1 MGNYYPK
8 QQVSSQP
15 YRLNSFRLEGLEKLS
30 VGYRFINID
39 GLVEEDEDYE
49 KKIRQVAILISGSV
63 KMPVEPVRVRG
74 EQRLAVIEAPE
85 KLRNLE
91 IKDSYNLTPEVVIAL
106 LEDEIHPLKFKF
118 SNDRVQYKLAR
129 KVLDWAIDKA
139 LKSAEAGWWKNNRRF
154 ISRTPDERKSTE
166 AIQVYPSFFFGFIPG
181 ADGTLELSL
190 NPSVCYVERRNLYEK
205 YGQNIPESVKGKRFL
220 YRNGL
225 ESYEIDALAVGKTAA
240 QDLMIDPDTQKP
252 ISIQQRIINR
262 WGNKGIP
269 WIDELDENALTIA
282 YKTKGQQS
290 RKAHSQLLYE
300 MVGVGGTAEGDESPH
315 DEAIMPPDM
324 RGRLTERLISEL
336 SQRLKLFGVK
346 LNPSRQMRKLNGEVK
361 VFSPSKLRFADGEEL
376 TTNLATMGADRFAA
390 LKNPGPAESSD
401 FEHAQSFIYQESMPK
416 DVRIDFKNRFGGI
429 ITNLYGKSPAFQNV
443 PVQDRNCRL
452 LREQFNAITKAVEG
466 RRGYGLMLLPKGRK
480 IGQTKKL
487 HDALKREL
495 WEKIHTQCAS
505 VEAIMSFY
513 KKTSNRFGEE
523 HWEVRREKLGLYN
536 SYLKYLAL
544 GYLEVN
550 RKWLWKLGEGA
561 LRNEVHVGIDVYQNL
576 AIFTFIY
583 GDADLIGFY
592 LSYAKR
598 GEKLST
604 GQVQEA
610 LIKNLRA
617 DLKDLGICPSRIV
630 FHRDGR
636 VFDSEIRGI
645 KKALEELRAER
656 LLADDYR
663 YGIVEIHKTSASRPR
678 LYKRQDNKFN
688 NPEMGLF
695 AQLNSFEG
703 ILATTGSPVLRRGT
717 AQPLA
722 IELAD
727 GDIPLEDIAHDIYA
741 LSHLAFASPGSAMS
755 LPFTIALADR
765 ILRESSPGKEIDMY
779 EDEEDA
785 VRQPEYTSRQQSGQI
800 KKGVATV

>member
-1 MGNYYPK
+1 MGTYYPK
-8 QQVSSQP
+8 QQVTNQP

-30 VGYRFINID
+30 VSYRFIKID
-39 GLVEEDEDYE
+39 GLIEEDEDYE

-63 KMPVEPVRVRG
+63 KMPVEPVRVHG
-74 EQRLAVIEAPE
+74 EQRLAVIESPA
-85 KLRNLE
+85 KLRALE
-91 IKDSYNLTPEVVIAL
+91 IKDSYNLTPEVVIATL
-106 LEDEIHPLKFKF
+106 DADIHPLKFKF
-118 SNDRVQYKLAR
+118 NNDRVQFKLAR

-139 LKSAEAGWWKNNRRF
+139 LKSTEASWWKNNRRF
-154 ISRTPDERKSTE
+154 ISRTPDESKSTE
-166 AIQVYPSFFFGFIPG
+166 AIQVHPSFYFGFIPG
-181 ADGTLELSL
+181 ADGTLELSI
-190 NPSVCYVERRNLYEK
+190 NPSVCYIERRSLYEK
-205 YGQNIPESVKGKRFL
+205 YGQNMPQSVKGKRYL

-225 ESYEIDALAVGKTAA
+225 EFYEIDALAVGKAA
-240 QDLMIDPDTQKP
+240 VQDLMIDPDTEKP
-252 ISIQQRIINR
+252 ISIQQRIMNR
-262 WGNKGIP
+262 WRNKGIS
-269 WIDELDENALTIA
+269 WIDELDGLAPTIA

-300 MVGVGGTAEGDESPH
+300 MVGVGGTDEGDESPH
-315 DEAIMPPDM
+315 NEAIMSPDM
-324 RGRLTERLISEL
+324 RGKLTERLISDL
-336 SQRLKLFGVK
+336 SHRLWLFGVK

-361 VFSPSKLRFADGEEL
+361 VFNPPKLRFADGEEL
-376 TTNLATMGADRFAA
+376 STNLATMGQDRFDA
-390 LKNPGPAESSD
+390 LKHLGPAESAD
-401 FEHAQSFIYQESMPK
+401 FEKPQWFVYPESMPK
-416 DVRIDFKNRFGGI
+416 EVRIDFKKRFAGM
-429 ITNLYGKSPAFQNV
+429 ITNLFGKAPDFQNV
-443 PVQDRNCRL
+443 PAQDRNCYL
-452 LREQFNAITKAVEG
+452 LREQFNAITKAVEN
-466 RRGYGLMLLPKGRK
+466 RRGYGLLLLPRGRK
-480 IGQTKKL
+480 AGQMKNL
-487 HDALKREL
+487 HDSLKREL
-495 WEKIHTQCAS
+495 WQRVHTQCAS
-505 VEAIMSFY
+505 VESIMSFY
-513 KKTSNRFGEE
+513 KKTTNRSGEE
-523 HWEVRREKLGLYN
+523 HWEVRRDKSGLYN

-550 RKWLWKLGEGA
+550 RKWLWKLGEGT

-583 GDADLIGFY
+583 GDADLIGFH

-604 GQVQEA
+604 AQVRDA
-610 LIKNLRA
+610 LLKNLRD
-617 DLKDLGICPSRIV
+617 DLKDLGLCPSRIV

-645 KKALEELRAER
+645 KKALEELHRER
-656 LLADDYR
+656 LLANDYQ

-678 LYKRQDNKFN
+678 LYKRQNNKFN

-695 AQLNSFEG
+695 AELNSFEG

-722 IELAD
+722 IELVD
-727 GDIPLEDIAHDIYA
+727 GDISLEDIAHDIYA

-779 EDEEDA
+779 DDEEDA
-785 VRQPEYTSRQQSGQI
+785 VKQLEFTSRQQSGQI